1 MFLVLG
7 RCHHHGGAGVN
18 AGFVI
23 GAVFPKGE
31 QQHGEFAGDGDDG
44 ALFLAGAAGAGQ
56 SLAVFA
62 QGAGWAEG
70 AEDIMRGAD
79 QQTAQQAVAAFA
91 DAQLFVR
98 AAALVAARAQAQIGA
113 HVPPATEPLRVAD
126 FEYETERCQRADPGD
141 LLEALGDGII
151 RAAALHEVAFHA
163 FDLGGDLGEDGEQG
177 LDDGQTIGGHVGQ
190 HRFVKRLAGGVAHG
204 MAEALEGEAHGV
216 DEVDAGADEGIT
228 EFEAKQIMLG
238 LGGAM
243 LDGMEQGRINP
254 RQPGE
259 HLGVAPV
266 ALAFVAGDGVEL
278 ARVGDEHGGTAP
290 REEPADPRAV
300 GASFQRNG
308 GVRELC
314 HQLRQCRSG
323 VG

>member
-1 MFLVLG
+1 MIKNIQKTDRAFTLTEV
-7 RCHHHGGAGVN
+7 V
-18 AGFVI
+18 V
-23 GAVFPKGE
+23 
-31 QQHGEFAGDGDDG
+31 
-44 ALFLAGAAGAGQ
+44 ALFLMTIIWLATINMIVISRASA
-56 SLAVFA
+56 SLAKHKA
-62 QGAGWAEG
+62 Q
-70 AEDIMRGAD
+70 
-79 QQTAQQAVAAFA
+79 
-91 DAQLFVR
+91 
-98 AAALVAARAQAQIGA
+98 
-113 HVPPATEPLRVAD
+113 
-126 FEYETERCQRADPGD
+126 
-141 LLEALGDGII
+141 
-151 RAAALHEVAFHA
+151 
-163 FDLGGDLGEDGEQG
+163 
-177 LDDGQTIGGHVGQ
+177 
-190 HRFVKRLAGGVAHG
+190 
-204 MAEALEGEAHGV
+204 ALEGEAHGV